1 MILYHGSNC
10 DVTIPDLK
18 RGRRGLDFG
27 QGFYL
32 TPDMNSARSMAGNA
46 VRREGCGCRT
56 INVYEFDE
64 TTARDAGLSIRCFP
78 EMNLEWMT
86 FVIANRVSDRNAV
99 DHNLDSLYDVVSGC
113 IADDRIQALIRTYC
127 AGMTTVEQIL
137 KVLLDRPWR
146 VLQYSFHSKR
156 ALRHLRLKEV
166 WHEC

>member
-32 TPDMNSARSMAGNA
+32 TPDMNSARSMARNA
-46 VRREGCGCRT
+46 ARREGCGRRT

-64 TTARDAGLSIRCFP
+64 ASARNAGLSIRCFS

-86 FVIANRVSDRNAV
+86 FVVANRIFDRNAA
-99 DHNLDSLYDVVSGC
+99 DHNLDNHHDVVCGY

-127 AGMTTVEQIL
+127 GGMTTVEQIL
-137 KVLLDRPWR
+137 KNLLDRPWR
-146 VLQYSFHSKR
+146 VLQYSFHTKR
-156 ALRHLRLKEV
+156 ALRYLRLKEV